1 MGGRGVSLYSI
12 PRGIVPSLGDQDLG
26 SGSQGRETTCIHCTM
41 YSVFR
46 WTCIHYTQM
55 KMYIKI
61 LDQAPMGRNHLA
73 LSAVLWSPRE
83 RELEDCL
90 IWYFLFYTHHHTC
103 FCDLSN
109 SSFLGTLTTC
119 LTDSRL
125 YVDSERWDVEVRF
138 LTFNSQKSGLT
149 WTVVME
155 LSELCWKFRGHHP
168 ANYHSCGDSSERT
181 NLKIRNLER
190 RIIFYS
196 KPLFKNGQLD
206 ELFLFFSF
214 FLKSSLLFLH
224 GFFFSYLCLILK
236 ARQTR
241 QAIDLQTNAYCRQNE
256 RMKNS

>member
-1 MGGRGVSLYSI
+1 MGGGGEGCKSVLDTEGNC
-12 PRGIVPSLGDQDLG
+12 PQFGG
-26 SGSQGRETTCIHCTM
+26 SRSWIWLPGERNHM
-41 YSVFR
+41 YSLHNVQ
-46 WTCIHYTQM
+46 CIQIHSTQM

-61 LDQAPMGRNHLA
+61 LDQAPRGRNHLA

-125 YVDSERWDVEVRF
+125 YVDSERWDCEVRL
-138 LTFNSQKSGLT
+138 LTFNSRKSGLT

-168 ANYHSCGDSSERT
+168 ANYHSCGDSLERT
-181 NLKIRNLER
+181 NLKIRNLEGR
-190 RIIFYS
+190 SSFYS

-214 FLKSSLLFLH
+214 FLNSSLLV
-224 GFFFSYLCLILK
+224 SSWIL
-236 ARQTR
+236 
-241 QAIDLQTNAYCRQNE
+241 LLLS
-256 RMKNS
+256 MPHS